1 MFSMNRSYNW
11 LPDFVYGSIDGIIT
25 TFAVVS
31 AVEGG
36 SLPAS
41 IILIMGFANLFAD
54 GFSMAAGKYLSDK
67 AEIDQENIDSTGVNP
82 VLGGLSTFGAFIV
95 LGSVP
100 LLAYVLQPFMS
111 LSSGFT
117 FQLACVLTLL
127 ALFCVGFLKGFFINK
142 SKLFEGLQTMCVGA
156 FAAAISY
163 GIGYWIET
171 LLS

>member
-1 MFSMNRSYNW
+1 MFSMHRRYNW

-36 SLPAS
+36 SLPAT

-67 AEIDQENIDSTGVNP
+67 AEIDQHDIDSTGVNP
-82 VLGGLSTFGAFIV
+82 VLGGLSTFVSFIA

-100 LLAYVLQPFMS
+100 LLAYVLQPFLA
-111 LSSGFT
+111 LSADLT
-117 FQLACVLTLL
+117 FQLACGLTLL
-127 ALFCVGFLKGFFINK
+127 ALFCVGVLKGYFIQA
-142 SKLFEGLQTMCVGA
+142 SKLLEGLQTMFVGA
-156 FAAAISY
+156 FAAVISY

>member
-1 MFSMNRSYNW
+1 MYRSKYAYNW

-36 SLPAS
+36 SLPVT

-67 AEIDQENIDSTGVNP
+67 AEIDQLEIDSVGVNP
-82 VLGGLSTFGAFIV
+82 ILGGLSTFGAFIA

-100 LLAYVLQPFMS
+100 LLAYVLQPF
-111 LSSGFT
+111 LGFGPECA
-117 FQLACVLTLL
+117 FGLACGLTLL
-127 ALFCVGFLKGFFINK
+127 ALFYVGFLKGHFIQK
-142 SKLFEGLQTMCVGA
+142 SRFLEGLLTMSIGA
-156 FAAAISY
+156 LAAGISY
-163 GIGYWIET
+163 GISFWIET
-171 LLS
+171 FVS

>member
-1 MFSMNRSYNW
+1 MFKSNYNW

-36 SLPAS
+36 SLPVI

-54 GFSMAAGKYLSDK
+54 GFSMAASKFLSDK
-67 AEIDQENIDSTGVNP
+67 AEIDQDPKLSKHVNP
-82 VLGGLSTFGAFIV
+82 VLGAWSTFVAFII

-100 LLAYVLQPFMS
+100 LSAYVIQPWLGLTS
-111 LSSGFT
+111 DFT
-117 FQLACVLTLL
+117 FKLACVLTLL
-127 ALFCVGFLKGFFINK
+127 ALFFVGFWKGYFVNK
-142 SKLFEGLQTMCVGA
+142 NKFYEGFETMLVGA
-156 FAAAISY
+156 IAACISY
-163 GIGYWIET
+163 GIGFYIES